1 VKVREPGILINMFDT
16 DVLIDNLLNRYG
28 ASQAL
33 IKFKDEKNYC
43 SVVTIGEILFGM
55 YPGEKEKTLKLLDSL
70 APLEV
75 DKDVVL
81 SAYEIKN
88 KARGFNLELFDC
100 IIAATAIQNDMVL
113 VTKNAKHYPDKRI
126 KIYAP
131 QY

>member
-1 VKVREPGILINMFDT
+1 MALFDT

-43 SVVTIGEILFGM
+43 SVITIGEILFGM
-55 YPGEKEKTLKLLDSL
+55 YPDEKEKTLKLLDSL

-75 DKDVVL
+75 DKDIVL

-88 KARGFNLELFDC
+88 KARGFNLELYDC

-126 KIYAP
+126 RIYAP

>member
-1 VKVREPGILINMFDT
+1 MALFDT

-43 SVVTIGEILFGM
+43 SVITIGEILFGM
-55 YPGEKEKTLKLLDSL
+55 YPDEKEKTLKLLDSL

-75 DKDVVL
+75 DKDIVL

-88 KARGFNLELFDC
+88 KARGFNLELYDC

-113 VTKNAKHYPDKRI
+113 VTKNAKHYPDERI
-126 KIYAP
+126 RIYAP

>member
-1 VKVREPGILINMFDT
+1 LFDT

>member
-1 VKVREPGILINMFDT
+1 MALFDT